1 MKRFFLSLLAGIVLT
16 SLSSVAWAAKPI
28 SMDLGYALA
37 EETPTGQ
44 AANHF
49 ANVLKELSGGTME
62 VKTYPS
68 SQLGSE
74 REMQEGCQL
83 GSLDLAI
90 GSTATLVNFDKIWML
105 FDMPLLFADYDKAF
119 KACDSPYGL
128 ELLDGLKKQNIKGLC
143 YIDPGYVEFLTKT
156 RELKT
161 PGDVKGLNIRC
172 MESLGYITTLKSF
185 GANPVQSA
193 TAEVY
198 NMLQNGTVDGTS
210 NPVATIY
217 SFSFYENAKYLSLLH
232 PWYSPVVLT
241 MSMQRWNALTD
252 EQKGWVTQAAE
263 AAKLHSRNVRAE
275 MEDNWRGAM
284 EKAGLIVTR
293 YTPEER
299 AVWEDYAAKN
309 IYPQIVPKSIPQE
322 AWDKFVNSAQ

>member
-1 MKRFFLSLLAGIVLT
+1 MKRLFILVVSGVLCLSLTGLAQ
-16 SLSSVAWAAKPI
+16 AAPK
-28 SMDLGYALA
+28 MTWDFGYALA

-49 ANVLKELSGGTME
+49 AKVMAELSGGTIE

-90 GSTATLVNFDKIWML
+90 GSTATLVNFDRIWML
-105 FDMPLLFADYDKAF
+105 FDMPLLFPEYEKAY
-119 KACDSPYGL
+119 KTMDSAFGQ
-128 ELLDGLKKQNIKGLC
+128 ELLATLGKQNIKGLS

-156 RELKT
+156 KEIKKPEDL
-161 PGDVKGLNIRC
+161 KGLNIRC
-172 MESLGYITTLKSF
+172 MESLGYITTIKSF

-241 MSMQRWNALTD
+241 MSMQRWNSLTD
-252 EQKGWVTQAAE
+252 EQKGWVMKASEE
-263 AAKLHSRNVRAE
+263 AMQHSRKVRAE
-275 MEDNWRGAM
+275 MEDTWREAM

-299 AVWEDYAAKN
+299 AVWEEYAKKN
-309 IYPQIVPKSIPQE
+309 IYPQIVPSAIPQE
-322 AWDKFVNSAQ
+322 TWDKFLNAGK